1 MNTDGDG
8 FCKLC
13 CWLHPLL
20 SPQDYKGTHGQKASV
35 TSVQTLASR
44 TTKWAGKFIPS
55 VSYQPGTD
63 SWKPQ
68 QRQGTIGWNFRSF
81 KPLPRKSSLKI
92 CSWTVAK
99 TRIFFRLFSL
109 QNLLWALWAHYSRW
123 RLMVWNSNR
132 RLELQ
137 CTSHS
142 SASTKWGSHEAAVA
156 LHICTPCMS
165 KATWSW
171 LWSLLWLEQ
180 PGHCFMQGPLFLS
193 VASGL
198 LKTSF
203 KIKATTFYCSYGNN
217 AEDSHRRM
225 VTAVLQ

>member
-1 MNTDGDG
+1 MGTSWASNICWWMNTGDG

-132 RLELQ
+132 RLGVTMYLSFLCQHKVGKSRGCRCPTHLHPLHVKGHLELALVTTVAGAARTLLHAGPFVFV
-137 CTSHS
+137 CSIWTSQN
-142 SASTKWGSHEAAVA
+142 K
-156 LHICTPCMS
+156 
-165 KATWSW
+165 
-171 LWSLLWLEQ
+171 
-180 PGHCFMQGPLFLS
+180 F
-193 VASGL
+193 
-198 LKTSF
+198 
-203 KIKATTFYCSYGNN
+203 
-217 AEDSHRRM
+217 
-225 VTAVLQ
+225 